1 LIEVQAIQPD
11 RRKKNFYGYSIVIK
25 SLVIIVNAGEDNIV
39 EFPLRGEWTAIN
51 TPAHRIPSHGTDM
64 FGQRYAFDFIRISRK
79 PLMYLS
85 SKSELHHAF
94 GHVSVKE
101 CYGWAQP
108 IYSPFDGE
116 VVRVGDGW
124 PEITEL
130 NSLRDSF
137 NLLFHRP
144 RINGDDFRPL
154 AGNYVIIHS
163 ERFSA
168 LLAHLRNGSV
178 KVAAGQHVKTG
189 DLLGEVGNS
198 GNTTG
203 PHLHF
208 QLMKGDNPITANGL
222 PCRFRSYETY
232 RVKSWETVTNGIP
245 DRLERIRYQV
255 ESSGMIS
262 QGAEEKV

>member
-1 LIEVQAIQPD
+1 MQNQSDHL
-11 RRKKNFYGYSIVIK
+11 SVI
-25 SLVIIVNAGEDNIV
+25 LEEANVV

-51 TPAHRIPSHGTDM
+51 TPAHRIPSHGTDRLGM
-64 FGQRYAFDFIRISRK
+64 RYAFDFIRKNWK

-101 CYGWAQP
+101 CFGWSQP
-108 IYSPFDGE
+108 VYTPFEGE
-116 VVRVGDGW
+116 IVTVSDGW
-124 PEITEL
+124 PDIMDL

-137 NLLFHRP
+137 NLLFRTP
-144 RINGDDFRPL
+144 KITGYDFRPV
-154 AGNYVIIHS
+154 AGNYVILHS
-163 ERFSA
+163 ECCST

-178 KVAAGQHVKTG
+178 KVKVGQHVKTG

-208 QLMKGDNPITANGL
+208 QLMKGDNPYTAVGL
-222 PCRFRSYETY
+222 PCRFRSYESY
-232 RVKSWETVTNGIP
+232 RHNAWERVTNGIP
-245 DRLERIRYQV
+245 GRLERIRYQ
-255 ESSGMIS
+255 
-262 QGAEEKV
+262 AETTSHN